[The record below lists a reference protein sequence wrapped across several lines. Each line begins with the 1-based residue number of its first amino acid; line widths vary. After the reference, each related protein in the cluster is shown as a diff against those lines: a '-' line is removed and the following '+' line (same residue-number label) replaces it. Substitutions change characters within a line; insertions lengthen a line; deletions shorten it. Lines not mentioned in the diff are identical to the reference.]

1 VATMRQALGK
11 GIGAL
16 IPSNPPRREAAARE
30 DSSPSPPTGPVV
42 QLLPV
47 GSITANPRQP
57 RAQFDEAS
65 LAELSR
71 SVAEQGVLQPIL
83 VRQMAPG
90 RFELIAGER
99 RLRAARLAGLGEVP
113 VLVKEANDHQSL
125 VLAIVENVQRADLS
139 PLEEAQAYQSLIEEY
154 DLTQDEVAKR
164 VGKSRP
170 AISNTL
176 RLLQLPEEIRS
187 EIAAGR
193 LTAGHARALLALDQ
207 ASAQTA
213 LAREVIT
220 RRLSVRDTEKAAA
233 NARQGHAPSRTSS
246 DPDVKRIETDLSRAL
261 GTKVTVH
268 TARSGTDGKGHLAI
282 EYYSNDD
289 LARLVALLAPPRR
302 RGAAER
308 P

>member
-16 IPSNPPRREAAARE
+16 IPSNPPRREPAPREDPYPAAA
-30 DSSPSPPTGPVV
+30 SGPVV
-42 QLLPV
+42 ELVPV
-47 GSITANPRQP
+47 GSITPNPRQP
-57 RAQFDEAS
+57 RTQFDDAS

-71 SVAEQGVLQPIL
+71 SIADQGVLQPIL
-83 VRQMAPG
+83 VRRLAAG

-99 RLRAARLAGLGEVP
+99 RLRAARLAGLAEIP
-113 VLVKEANDHQSL
+113 ALVKEANDHQSL

-164 VGKSRP
+164 IGKSRP

-176 RLLQLPEEIRS
+176 RLLQLPEEIRA

-193 LTAGHARALLALDQ
+193 LTAGHARALLALDH
-207 ASAQTA
+207 ASAQTT
-213 LAREVIT
+213 LAREVIS

-233 NARQGHAPSRTSS
+233 QARPRQAPAPS

-261 GTKVTVH
+261 GTKVTIH
-268 TARSGTDGKGHLAI
+268 QARSGSGIKGHIAI
-282 EYYSNDD
+282 DYYSNDD
-289 LARLVALLAPPRR
+289 LARLAALLGNGRR
-302 RGAAER
+302 RAPAER
-308 P
+308 T